1 MSHSSAQPVS
11 KHPAFEAA
19 RIAMVNS
26 QLSTSR
32 IITPEVLEAYR
43 TVARELYVPADRQGV
58 CYLDDDVSFG
68 NGRVLIEPL
77 VHALMVENAGIKP
90 LDRVLD
96 IGGVTGYSAAILSRL
111 SSHVVALDEDAAALH
126 AGQTIWENTGSVGI
140 KAVCGAHEKG
150 CATEEPFD
158 VIVING
164 AVAEVPQALFSQLSP
179 GGRLVCV
186 VTPFAK
192 SSTGA
197 LDKGVGR
204 IILYTR
210 LENGQMTHAVIA
222 DASVP
227 YLAGF
232 EPKPVFTF

>member
-1 MSHSSAQPVS
+1 MSASPAQVAPS
-11 KHPAFEAA
+11 FSTFEAA
-19 RIAMVNS
+19 RVAMVNS

-32 IITPEVLEAYR
+32 IVTPEVLEAYR
-43 TVARELYVPADRQGV
+43 TVARELYVPHDRQSV

-77 VHALMVENAGIKP
+77 VHALMVEKAAIKP

-111 SSHVVALDEDAAALH
+111 SSHVVALDEDAAALN
-126 AGQTIWENTGSVGI
+126 AGQTIWENTGAVGI

-150 CATEEPFD
+150 CATEGPFD
-158 VIVING
+158 VIVVNG
-164 AVAEVPQALFSQLSP
+164 AVAEPPQALFSQLSP

-186 VTPFAK
+186 ETPFTK
-192 SSTGA
+192 SSQGA